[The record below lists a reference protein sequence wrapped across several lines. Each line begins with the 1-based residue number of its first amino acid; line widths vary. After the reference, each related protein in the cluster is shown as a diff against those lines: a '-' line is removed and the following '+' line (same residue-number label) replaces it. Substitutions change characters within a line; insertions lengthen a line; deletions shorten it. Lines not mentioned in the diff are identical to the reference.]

1 LARKEFD
8 FDISDPEQIR
18 IIPLKRNSPAS
29 RIIEELAIAVNRETA
44 RLFQEADFPG
54 IYRTQSPY
62 ELIKEVEDGELL
74 SLENIRIEPAKLT
87 TVPGIHSGLGCEVY
101 MHATSPIR
109 RFADLITQSQ
119 LKKLIKKEE
128 PVFST
133 EDMMQWAEEV
143 SFRQRKYNK
152 AERNIT
158 QYWKLRYLQ
167 QHLGEIYVAKIR
179 KRLPNNNTEI
189 ELLELACVVPAAG
202 LGKNEEG
209 ELMLR
214 IDEVGLDPPRIG
226 VHIQTLST

>member
-1 LARKEFD
+1 M
-8 FDISDPEQIR
+8 
-18 IIPLKRNSPAS
+18 
-29 RIIEELAIAVNRETA
+29 
-44 RLFQEADFPG
+44 
-54 IYRTQSPY
+54 
-62 ELIKEVEDGELL
+62 EDGELL

-133 EDMMQWAEEV
+133 EDMMHWAEEV

>member
-1 LARKEFD
+1 M
-8 FDISDPEQIR
+8 
-18 IIPLKRNSPAS
+18 
-29 RIIEELAIAVNRETA
+29 
-44 RLFQEADFPG
+44 
-54 IYRTQSPY
+54 
-62 ELIKEVEDGELL
+62 EDGEQL
-74 SLENIRIEPAKLT
+74 SLENIRIEPARLT
-87 TVPGIHSGLGCEVY
+87 TVPGKHSGLGCEVY

-119 LKKLIKKEE
+119 LKKLIKKVE

-133 EDMMQWAEEV
+133 EDMMHWAEEV

-179 KRLPNNNTEI
+179 KRIPNNNTEI
-189 ELLELACVVPAAG
+189 ELLELACVVPAEG

-209 ELMLR
+209 KLMLR
-214 IDEVGLDPPRIG
+214 IDEVGLDPPRIV
-226 VHIQTLST
+226 VHKQTLST